1 MFLIEDKKLEKQV
14 IKWIEFMRDIKN
26 MSSNSFESYLIDLKI
41 FLAFI
46 QKYKEE
52 KVSLKI
58 LERLEITEFRS
69 FITNRVSKK
78 ISKTSIARN
87 ISSIKSFYK
96 FLENNEIAKN
106 DNIHLISPP
115 KINKN
120 FKKPV
125 ESDDIM
131 EFLNSFE
138 DCIKDKW
145 QAQRDKALFTLIYAS
160 GLRISEA
167 INLNSSDIARE
178 DFLIIEGK
186 GGKER
191 VSPLLPLVLEEIKLY
206 KELAPYS
213 FKKSEQPLFLGSRGS
228 RLTPRVA
235 QRDFEKVRNYLGL
248 PKETTPH
255 SLRHSFASDMLNSG
269 VDLRTVQE
277 LLGHSS
283 LSTTQI
289 YTSINT
295 KQLIEK
301 FGKVANK

>member
-14 IKWIEFMRDIKN
+14 AKWIEFLRDIKN

-41 FLAFI
+41 FFSFI
-46 QKYKEE
+46 EKYNEE
-52 KVSLKI
+52 KVSLKS
-58 LERLEITEFRS
+58 LEKLEITSFRS

-87 ISSIKSFYK
+87 LSSIKSFFK
-96 FLENNEIAKN
+96 FLENNDVIKN
-106 DNIHLISPP
+106 KSVHSITGP
-115 KINKN
+115 KTRKK

-125 ESDDIM
+125 ESEDII

-138 DCIKDKW
+138 DCIKDRW
-145 QAQRDKALFTLIYAS
+145 QAQRDKALFTLIYAC

-167 INLNSSDIARE
+167 INLNISDVARG
-178 DFLIIEGK
+178 DFLVIDGK

-191 VSPLLPLVLEEIKLY
+191 ITPILPIVINEIKLY
-206 KELAPYS
+206 KELAPFS
-213 FKKSEQPLFLGSRGS
+213 FSKSEAPLFLGARGM
-228 RLTPRVA
+228 RLTARVA

-248 PKETTPH
+248 PDETTPH

-289 YTSINT
+289 YTTISK
-295 KQLIEK
+295 KQLAEK
-301 FGKVANK
+301 FNKVAPK